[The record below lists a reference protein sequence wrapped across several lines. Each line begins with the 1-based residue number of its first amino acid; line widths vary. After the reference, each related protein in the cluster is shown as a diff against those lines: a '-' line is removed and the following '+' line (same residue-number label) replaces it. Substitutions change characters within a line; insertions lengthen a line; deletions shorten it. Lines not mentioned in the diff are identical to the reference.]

1 MATSEDVRR
10 IAAALPEV
18 AEGDEDARGWSVGD
32 KVLAWERPL
41 RERDLSALGL
51 AAQQEPVL
59 CVRTAD
65 QGVKQA
71 LIEDDPEVFFT
82 TPHFNG
88 YPAVLVWL
96 DRISADVLT
105 ELISEAWFARAPKHL
120 VREYLARGTSPA
132 G

>member
-1 MATSEDVRR
+1 VATWEDVQR

-18 AEGDEDARGWSVGD
+18 VVGGGDTRGWSVGD
-32 KVLAWERPL
+32 KILAWERPL
-41 RERDLSALGL
+41 GKRDLSALGL
-51 AAQQEPVL
+51 ASQEEPVL

-71 LIEDDPEVFFT
+71 LIEDDPEVFFA

-96 DRISADVLT
+96 DRISVDLLT
-105 ELISEAWFARAPKHL
+105 ELISEAWFARAPKRL
-120 VREYLARGTSPA
+120 VREHLARGTSPTA
-132 G
+132 